1 MKKSDLERL
10 VTGVRTPVLDKSQTK
25 RLVDD
30 SPFEEVKQV
39 VAQSF
44 QQSVAQKR
52 IQPVAQEVA
61 QGSWVAQKRAQKVAQ
76 QGPQKVAQS
85 QTQKVAQSQAQK
97 VAQSQAQSVISKYH
111 VQSLVASNEVE
122 AIKVTIAEMPSIE
135 DRKSYLKSIGINIK
149 VERRSNAYYFYGIKK
164 IDGKKERFYCGRV
177 C

>member
-85 QTQKVAQSQAQK
+85 QTQKVAQSQAQ
-97 VAQSQAQSVISKYH
+97 SVISKYH

>member
-1 MKKSDLERL
+1 MKKSDLQRL
-10 VTGVRTPVLDKSQTK
+10 VTSVRTPVLDKSQTK

-61 QGSWVAQKRAQKVAQ
+61 QGSWVAQKREQKVAQ

-85 QTQKVAQSQAQK
+85 QAQSA
-97 VAQSQAQSVISKYH
+97 IPKYH

-122 AIKVTIAEMPSIE
+122 AIKVMIAEMPSIE

>member
-25 RLVDD
+25 KLVDD
-30 SPFEEVKQV
+30 SPFEEVKQLV
-39 VAQSF
+39 SQSS

-52 IQPVAQEVA
+52 IQLVAQEVA
-61 QGSWVAQKRAQKVAQ
+61 QGSWVAQKRVQKVAQ

-85 QTQKVAQSQAQK
+85 QTQKVAQSQAQS
-97 VAQSQAQSVISKYH
+97 AIPKYH

-122 AIKVTIAEMPSIE
+122 AIKVMIAEMPSIE

>member
-1 MKKSDLERL
+1 MKKSDLQRL

-30 SPFEEVKQV
+30 SPFEDGKQV

-85 QTQKVAQSQAQK
+85 QTQKVAQSQAQS
-97 VAQSQAQSVISKYH
+97 AIPKYH

-122 AIKVTIAEMPSIE
+122 AIKVMIAEMPSIE

>member
-30 SPFEEVKQV
+30 SPFEEVKQL
-39 VAQSF
+39 VAQSS

-52 IQPVAQEVA
+52 IQPVAQE
-61 QGSWVAQKRAQKVAQ
+61 VAQKRAQKVAQ

-85 QTQKVAQSQAQK
+85 QTQKVAQSQAQ
-97 VAQSQAQSVISKYH
+97 SGIPKYH

-122 AIKVTIAEMPSIE
+122 AIKVMIAEMPSIE